1 VVHHPPRTERAP
13 RALHR
18 DAVPRA
24 MSGAWVA
31 AAVCLATFVVVLA
44 LVIPMLIAEWR
55 ELLRK
60 R

>member
-1 VVHHPPRTERAP
+1 
-13 RALHR
+13 
-18 DAVPRA
+18 